1 MFQVAATRL
10 YAPVAFYGR
19 TLQQCRTMSVK
30 TAKKTESRG
39 GVLGWGKKNPFAFQV
54 IIATVKTSLSDL
66 VVQKTIEGKKWEEI
80 DLKRNLVFV
89 AFGAVYLGWA
99 QYLIYVHGFR
109 AIFGSR
115 MDKFAALPFGKK
127 LRDFDGLKALAGQV
141 ALDVGVITPLI
152 YYPVFYVF
160 KESVQGDTGVE
171 ASQRGATDII
181 NAAFTKYTSN
191 AKEDVVTFAKLWIP
205 GDLVIYSFPIWLR
218 LPLNHGLSFVWT
230 CILSVMRGE
239 SGKIDNP
246 NPKTVLEDEERE
258 KVH

>member
-1 MFQVAATRL
+1 M
-10 YAPVAFYGR
+10 
-19 TLQQCRTMSVK
+19 
-30 TAKKTESRG
+30 
-39 GVLGWGKKNPFAFQV
+39 
-54 IIATVKTSLSDL
+54 SDL
-66 VVQKTIEGKKWEEI
+66 VVQKTVEGKEWGKI

-89 AFGAVYLGWA
+89 AFGALYLGCA

-141 ALDVGVITPLI
+141 AIDVGVITPFI

-160 KESVQGDTGVE
+160 MESVQGDTASDVVGV
-171 ASQRGATDII
+171 SQRGATDII
-181 NAAFTKYTSN
+181 NAAFTKYMTN

-205 GDLVIYSFPIWLR
+205 GDLFIYSMPIWLR

-230 CILSVMRGE
+230 CILSEMRGE
-239 SGKIDNP
+239 DGKIDG
-246 NPKTVLEDEERE
+246 KSDFLEEVLKGDEERE
-258 KVH
+258 NTH